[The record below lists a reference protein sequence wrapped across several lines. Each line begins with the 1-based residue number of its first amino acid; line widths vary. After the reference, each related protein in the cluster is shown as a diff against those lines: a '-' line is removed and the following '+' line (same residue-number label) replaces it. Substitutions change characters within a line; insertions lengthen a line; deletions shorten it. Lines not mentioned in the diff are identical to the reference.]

1 MNTKIKKNYFFHI
14 GFPKTA
20 STYLH
25 QVLKKSESVDTLF
38 SKDLDFFSF
47 NKANLNIKN
56 YESQF
61 KNEDTSIKVDFDHS
75 LIMDIEGLNLL
86 NKNFPKSKILVTIRN
101 PIDFV
106 KSNFLYQISQ
116 GKYSFTKKCFD
127 NFIKND
133 RHKIIQSER
142 LKDVLSIFDRKRVL
156 ILEYE
161 NLVSNKVEF
170 LNKIECFLGIKKN
183 TLEDIGQVNVARV
196 GRFPNVIMLSLRGI
210 NTFLRRNLP
219 IFHTKI
225 KNSQTIKSL
234 IFIDVKKEKYS
245 FNNIIDADTKD
256 LLENDLIELNLI
268 KD

>member
-1 MNTKIKKNYFFHI
+1 M
-14 GFPKTA
+14 
-20 STYLH
+20 
-25 QVLKKSESVDTLF
+25 
-38 SKDLDFFSF
+38 
-47 NKANLNIKN
+47 
-56 YESQF
+56 
-61 KNEDTSIKVDFDHS
+61 
-75 LIMDIEGLNLL
+75 
-86 NKNFPKSKILVTIRN
+86 
-101 PIDFV
+101 
-106 KSNFLYQISQ
+106 
-116 GKYSFTKKCFD
+116 
-127 NFIKND
+127 
-133 RHKIIQSER
+133 
-142 LKDVLSIFDRKRVL
+142 LSIFDRKRVL

-170 LNKIECFLGIKKN
+170 LNKIECFLGLKKN

-268 KD
+268 KDQKIFNH